1 MKLFPLLLV
10 AAMALSACSPNAPSS
25 AGTNAPPAAASS
37 SGGLLSHT
45 VADEKAMYAAEAAYN
60 VAASAYISADT
71 RGLLSASVKAAVK
84 PKLQAAYAALK
95 TLRDAYALG
104 NTSNF
109 SALYSNAVR
118 LANDAKALLP
128 SSQ

>member
-10 AAMALSACSPNAPSS
+10 AAMALSACTPNAPSS
-25 AGTNAPPAAASS
+25 ASTNAPPAATS
-37 SGGLLSHT
+37 SGGVLSHT